1 MRRIVL
7 VVLALLMASGVAV
20 AGSAS
25 AASTASTAQAVDTGR
40 FAPVNRPGPALSV
53 PPSVLAASLVC
64 SPGVNRSATRPTVLL
79 VPGTFLDPQT
89 NYGKTWAV
97 ALAKA
102 GRPYCM
108 DTLGG
113 ATSADA
119 QVAGETVVYAIRTIA
134 QRTGR
139 KVDVLGYSQGG
150 LVPRF
155 ALRFFPDTRNLVD
168 DLVMLDPSSH
178 GTPDADALCLATC
191 QAGVWQQRTKAN
203 YIAAVNSGQETFAP
217 VSYTVLYTNTDEVVT
232 PNLGF
237 GSSPLAS
244 SALHTGTGAIRN
256 IALQSICP
264 TDLSEHL
271 LVGSIDPVPYAV
283 ALDAFDH
290 AGTASP
296 ARIPRSVCTQGTL
309 PGVTPQASAAAFA
322 QVGLVIGKN
331 ILTQPRVPAEPP
343 LARYTLR

>member
-1 MRRIVL
+1 MRRFLLL
-7 VVLALLMASGVAV
+7 VPVMLAALGLV
-20 AGSAS
+20 AGGTAS
-25 AASTASTAQAVDTGR
+25 AARAATVDTGR
-40 FAPVNRPGPALSV
+40 FAPINRPGPALTV
-53 PPSVLAASLVC
+53 PPSVLKASLTC
-64 SPGVNRSATRPTVLL
+64 SADVNRSATRPTVLL

-89 NYGKTWAV
+89 NYGRTWAV

-102 GRPYCM
+102 GRPYCL

-155 ALRFFPDTRNLVD
+155 ALRFFPDTRDLVD
-168 DLVMLDPSSH
+168 DHVMLDPSSH
-178 GTPDADALCLATC
+178 GTLGADALCLTTLC
-191 QAGVWQQRTKAN
+191 QAGVWQQRTQAD

-232 PNLGF
+232 PNLGI

-244 SALHTGTGAIRN
+244 SALHTGTGAVRN
-256 IALQSICP
+256 IALQTICP

-271 LVGSIDPVPYAV
+271 LVGTVDPVPYAV

-290 AGTASP
+290 AGPAAP
-296 ARIPRSVCTQGTL
+296 ARIPSSVCTRGTL
-309 PGVTPQASAAAFA
+309 PGVTPQQSAAAFV
-322 QVGLVIGKN
+322 QVGLVIAHN
-331 ILTQPRVPAEPP
+331 IASQPRVSAEPP